1 MSRNKLE
8 QLAKLRERFKTKKG
22 GGTSKSG
29 DVYPHWDIEEDTT
42 ATVRILEDKNPD
54 NPNVFY
60 VEKLTHKLS
69 VQDKHQT
76 IACVKM
82 FGEKCPICDLSYKF
96 YKAEGDK
103 SKSGRYYYCNRQYLL
118 KALILKD
125 PIKYEEEGQ
134 TAVGQVK
141 TLNITSQIMDE
152 IKKAISNTNE
162 ETALSAIPWDVDEG
176 HNFIIHKTKKGD
188 YFNYSGSSFSGKI
201 TAIDDKY
208 MDAVEAGSVDLS
220 TLLPENPGVEKLQ
233 ALLEAHLNGGE
244 VPEAD
249 ASPVARTRQ
258 AEAEVETEVAEAE
271 EAPIRRRRPAAEE
284 VVEAAEEAPVRR
296 RRVVEDDAA
305 DEAPV
310 ARKTASKPA
319 VVEAEV
325 EADAPDGDGE
335 DEEEA
340 FIRRVMA
347 ERKTKK

>member
-22 GGTSKSG
+22 GTSKSG
-29 DVYPHWDIEEDTT
+29 DVYPHWDIDEDTT

-60 VEKLTHKLS
+60 VEKLTHRLS
-69 VQDKHQT
+69 VQGKNQT
-76 IACVKM
+76 IACLKM

-118 KALILKD
+118 KALIIKD

-176 HNFIIHKTKKGD
+176 HNFIIHKVKKGD
-188 YFNYSGSSFSGKI
+188 YFNYSGSSFSNKI

-208 MDAVEAGSVDLS
+208 MDAVDAGAVDLA

-244 VPEAD
+244 VEEA
-249 ASPVARTRQ
+249 AESATPSRRRPAEE
-258 AEAEVETEVAEAE
+258 EAEVEVAEAE

-284 VVEAAEEAPVRR
+284 VVEAVDEAPVRR

-310 ARKTASKPA
+310 ARKTSTKPA
-319 VVEAEV
+319 VVEAEP
-325 EADAPDGDGE
+325 EAEAPSAEGDE

-347 ERKTKK
+347 ERKKK